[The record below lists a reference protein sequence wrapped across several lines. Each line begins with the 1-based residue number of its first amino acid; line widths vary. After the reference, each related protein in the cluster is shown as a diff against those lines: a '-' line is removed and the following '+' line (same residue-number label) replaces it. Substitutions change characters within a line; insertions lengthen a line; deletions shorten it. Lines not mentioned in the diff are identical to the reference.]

1 MQVMYFSAQWCVPC
15 KILRPIVESVSRDM
29 GVNISYID
37 ADQNQPACQSFGINS
52 VPTIIIINNNNE
64 VVFRKSG
71 VMSKEE
77 FSNALNKF
85 K

>member
-15 KILRPIVESVSRDM
+15 KILRPIVEDVSRNM
-29 GVNISYID
+29 GVHISYID
-37 ADQNQPACQSFGINS
+37 ADQNQAACQSFGINS
-52 VPTIIIINNNNE
+52 VPTIIILNDNNE
-64 VVFRKSG
+64 VVFRRSG

-77 FSNALNKF
+77 FSSNLNRF